1 MSQSVS
7 DDPQCKRCWRMWKLN
22 FGGNGTFSMD
32 FGWQCLHFAPSLVFW
47 VIKVDALWEIRINFM
62 LTRGYFTR
70 AFAILL
76 LHLQNQFERSSL
88 RYCARRTSILHSEDV
103 RVNHPLRSILHLM
116 QRWLV
121 GEPDNVVIAEFFYWS
136 MVFDT
141 KHTFPLYST
150 INCVFFTHF
159 IYVNFITILEIHLCA
174 LLKRLVTLE

>member
-62 LTRGYFTR
+62 LTLGYFTR

-88 RYCARRTSILHSEDV
+88 RYCARRTAILHSEDV
-103 RVNHPLRSILHLM
+103 RVNHLWGQFYIWCKDGWLGNLTKKTKLCWTICWLQSIFH
-116 QRWLV
+116 W
-121 GEPDNVVIAEFFYWS
+121 P
-136 MVFDT
+136 MVFAT

-150 INCVFFTHF
+150 INCVFFYAF
-159 IYVNFITILEIHLCA
+159 HLC
-174 LLKRLVTLE
+174 